1 MVAGEAGA
9 EPDGAAR
16 DLVGA
21 DQEVFALGKLGG
33 NAEGVESGE
42 DQGELAV
49 EVVELAADYEGEV
62 EVSQVVVDGAA
73 AGGSAGE
80 EGAVACQ
87 EVETALLPGVLVASD
102 DDGGAVSPEV
112 WMAWPGRMRRARCS
126 SRARLRQGWVLA
138 ERIMAAPEGVLRR
151 AEGSRSSRVGLRRPA
166 GETALV

>member
-1 MVAGEAGA
+1 MRRVPWWQAK
-9 EPDGAAR
+9 PAR
-16 DLVGA
+16 SQMALPEILGPTRRS
-21 DQEVFALGKLGG
+21 FALGKGG

-62 EVSQVVVDGAA
+62 EVSQVVVGAA

-112 WMAWPGRMRRARCS
+112 
-126 SRARLRQGWVLA
+126 
-138 ERIMAAPEGVLRR
+138 
-151 AEGSRSSRVGLRRPA
+151 
-166 GETALV
+166 